1 MKYSVDWY
9 FPDGTLE
16 QDVRHGSQQLEAV
29 VRDIYLRSPMGTKQH
44 WARVWRK
51 GPNGV
56 TEPVLHSEFPQYSQ
70 PEFRYSIQ
78 FTEHPEKDALM
89 LEPSQPS
96 PTRQASH
103 YGPGPYGQP
112 SGFPPIQPYMQGP
125 PMPFMGGPHP
135 QMNNA
140 FHYQQNFNQ
149 MNNAGNNFPKRYQ
162 SSQNLNFGQNAPQGN
177 APAPITQISLSA
189 SVTIILPGA
198 QPIAESINLTLKPP
212 LNPWGMLNYLT
223 KGRLKKHLAPLGNT
237 VYAIVSGEDGAPL
250 GRNTPLT
257 NGARYTIVIADKNS
271 LDNNAIFVKM
281 TDKPNPAIKV
291 GSATSLASIPNA
303 TKTNVKKQN
312 KGPKKSS
319 NPSLTGSNTLPTI
332 PAYNNFGSTVSL
344 TSEAAKQPQKKKK
357 SAAGAPSGQ
366 QKPNIPNMS
375 NLTFSEPENTV
386 DFDNADL
393 VPEERAPFTTIPLSI
408 PCPNAG
414 CTKDKKTWN
423 CVQCEDPLVY
433 GFDDF
438 VYCKCGRLALE
449 KLRFKCSDRSHKR
462 YLYYPGLAE
471 QLRQIPLNKYN
482 ILVLGASGVGK
493 STWINSLMNYI
504 TYSTFDEACQK
515 GNKVHAVIPARA
527 RAAGGKEFFFGP
539 EDKDNEVMEAG
550 KSATQKPK
558 AYAFMF
564 EGSQYTIIDV
574 PGFSDS
580 RGDGADKA
588 NVHMVMQELQ
598 NYEEIHAICFLG
610 KSNVSRLTPET
621 KYVLGSLTTQLHK
634 ESVKNLLFCFTSANR
649 GMNSAGDYKQ
659 ALQDYF
665 NEVNRDNGTS
675 VTLTPENMFYF
686 ENEAIEYL
694 ACDERGYPATF
705 KKKKAEES
713 FGLSQKQ
720 SKRLL
725 QKVTTLPAHNTRKML
740 SINEARRIIN
750 TVTPILAKVT
760 ESIKTNEHM
769 LQRQEDE
776 LNSLVASEVDTRTYR
791 IMKQVTL
798 TATRIPHPRTV
809 CRGENCFV
817 TIAIPNS
824 DHFQIFYKKICHH
837 RCYLSGVKENMVNDA
852 GLRRCAA
859 MSGENCRQ
867 CGHHWGTHLHIKC
880 EQKLVEKYVQNP
892 AARRMIMSH
901 CSEKMSKEDVI
912 AGLKEERQSLKAEEQ
927 EISQICAKFCWF
939 LANNSLQKTNDAYE
953 DVLVQAM
960 ETERH
965 TNYRNGDKFA
975 ELEQSLKMYRQ
986 EKLLFEDVQ
995 KLGYAARLSEHDI
1008 SALKDKLTQLRI
1020 NGSAIKKNLDVIE
1033 EQDKNYERENVTIF
1047 DPKHPKGYYT
1057 KSS

>member
-78 FTEHPEKDALM
+78 FTEHP
-89 LEPSQPS
+89 
-96 PTRQASH
+96 
-103 YGPGPYGQP
+103 
-112 SGFPPIQPYMQGP
+112 
-125 PMPFMGGPHP
+125 
-135 QMNNA
+135 NA

-291 GSATSLASIPNA
+291 GSATSLASIP
-303 TKTNVKKQN
+303 
-312 KGPKKSS
+312 
-319 NPSLTGSNTLPTI
+319 
-332 PAYNNFGSTVSL
+332 
-344 TSEAAKQPQKKKK
+344 
-357 SAAGAPSGQ
+357 
-366 QKPNIPNMS
+366 PNIPNMS

-1047 DPKHPKGYYT
+1047 DPKHPKGMICIIQGGQGIAFFKLNKFIFKMKLKLTECKRYANL
-1057 KSS
+1057 